1 MLVEFSLGAEM
12 WRKTSVEISDA
23 LIYITVPLLLILITL
38 ILPPTES
45 IGAVKMGMVEV
56 GAGSC

>member
-38 ILPPTES
+38 ISPPTES